1 MSKTRIYFVS
11 DLHGSSVCFRKF
23 INAARVYE
31 AKVLILGGD
40 VAGKAIQSIVRAP
53 GGRWQC
59 RFIGTDYDITDGPEL
74 TALEKLIADHGYY
87 PYRADPGELEAKEAN
102 GGLDALFLEL
112 MRARLTE
119 WLELADTRLR
129 PQGIPL
135 YLMLGND
142 DPEELGALL
151 DTAPWGIHD
160 EGKVVWLDDEHE
172 MISLGYSNVT
182 PWHTYREETEDQLK
196 ASIDAMVPGLQHP
209 ERAVFNLHAPPYGT
223 QLDDAPMLDA
233 NLQVQATLGQ
243 VRYAAVGST
252 AVRDAETEYQPLL
265 GLHGHIHEFVRHP
278 QDRTHGCPQPGQR
291 LLDGCAQRR
300 PRHPRRRQGQ
310 GAAAG
315 SRLGGHGKA
324 KLRGTRLHRRRHVG
338 RASDRVRRGGHTAA
352 RGPALVP
359 DPNPSRRLGG
369 AGCEGLA

>member
-1 MSKTRIYFVS
+1 MSRTRIYFVS

-31 AKVLILGGD
+31 ANVLILGGD

-59 RFIGTDYDITDGPEL
+59 RFVGTEYDVTEGPEL

-102 GGLDALFLEL
+102 GGLDSLFLEL

-119 WLELADTRLR
+119 WLDLADARLR

-135 YLMLGND
+135 HLMLGND
-142 DPEELGALL
+142 DPQELDALL
-151 DTAPWGIHD
+151 DSAPWGVHD
-160 EGKVVWLDDEHE
+160 EGKVVWLDDAHE

-196 ASIDAMVPGLQHP
+196 ASIDAMVPALQHP

-223 QLDDAPMLDA
+223 QLDEAPMLDA

-243 VRYAAVGST
+243 VRMVAVGST
-252 AVRDAETEYQPLL
+252 AVRDAEVAYQPLL
-265 GLHGHIHEFVRHP
+265 GLHGHIHESSGIRRIG
-278 QDRTHGCPQPGQR
+278 RTVVINPGSDYSTGA
-291 LLDGCAQRR
+291 LNGALLTLDGDKVKAQ
-300 PRHPRRRQGQ
+300 Q
-310 GAAAG
+310 
-315 SRLGGHGKA
+315 LV
-324 KLRGTRLHRRRHVG
+324 RG
-338 RASDRVRRGGHTAA
+338 
-352 RGPALVP
+352 
-359 DPNPSRRLGG
+359 
-369 AGCEGLA
+369 